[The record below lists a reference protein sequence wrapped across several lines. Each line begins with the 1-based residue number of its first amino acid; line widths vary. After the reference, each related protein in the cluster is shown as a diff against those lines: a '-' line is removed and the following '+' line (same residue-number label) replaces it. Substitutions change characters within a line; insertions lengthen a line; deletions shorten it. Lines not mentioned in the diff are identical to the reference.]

1 MGNQQGTAESLDC
14 SKELDRIEY
23 QLNEYERQAGNK
35 LESNVVIDAKELALL
50 KHNLEKIQINQL
62 DTLHDR
68 YTMDKNLKSR
78 RKVLTKRLLAFLAR
92 VDAKE
97 KLMNLIPGS
106 TAAIHKM
113 DLLESIKR
121 IQLVVFRLLYADNH
135 RQVQLNVMIILM
147 VYQRNLQLLRYE
159 FVTFL
164 PIIYHQMERIFA
176 KINELK

>member
-106 TAAIHKM
+106 TAAIHNGSSGEHKT
-113 DLLESIKR
+113 DTVGSIPPSLCRQPSAGTTKCNDYLDGLSEELATIEVR
-121 IQLVVFRLLYADNH
+121 ICD
-135 RQVQLNVMIILM
+135 
-147 VYQRNLQLLRYE
+147 
-159 FVTFL
+159 
-164 PIIYHQMERIFA
+164 IFA
-176 KINELK
+176 NHISPDGTHIC